1 MKARLIYLTLLAV
14 MFLSV
19 NSYSQVKLG
28 LGVEAGLNLANAN
41 ITPTVT
47 TSGKTG
53 FIIGSFL
60 DINFSRNFSVAPGLR
75 FITKGYV
82 QNFTDANGNAITE
95 TVSFNY
101 IEIPV
106 LLRVEFP
113 LTEVKPYLFAGPT
126 LAINLAATA
135 DDVGGGTSTSTD
147 VSTNI
152 SGTDFGLLFG
162 GGVGFKIAPK
172 IDLFASFGYEL
183 GLSNIL
189 KNNTN
194 STIKN
199 TGIQLTAGAM
209 FHL

>member
-1 MKARLIYLTLLAV
+1 MRTKFIYTAILAV
-14 MFLSV
+14 MIATTGAF
-19 NSYSQVKLG
+19 SQVKLS
-28 LGVEAGLNLANAN
+28 LGFEAGLNLANAN

-53 FIIGSFL
+53 FLVGGLL
-60 DINFSRNFSVAPGLR
+60 DINFSRNFSVVPGVR

-82 QNFTDANGNAITE
+82 QSFTDANGNNITE
-95 TVSFNY
+95 TVNLNY
-101 IEIPV
+101 LEIPV

-113 LTEVKPYLFAGPT
+113 LTEVKPYIFAGPE
-126 LAINLAATA
+126 LGFNMSATA
-135 DDVGGGTSTSTD
+135 DDVGGGQSTSTD
-147 VSTNI
+147 VSTNV

-162 GGVGFKIAPK
+162 GGVGFKVTSK
-172 IDLFASFGYEL
+172 IDLFASFGYSL

-194 STIKN
+194 ATIKN